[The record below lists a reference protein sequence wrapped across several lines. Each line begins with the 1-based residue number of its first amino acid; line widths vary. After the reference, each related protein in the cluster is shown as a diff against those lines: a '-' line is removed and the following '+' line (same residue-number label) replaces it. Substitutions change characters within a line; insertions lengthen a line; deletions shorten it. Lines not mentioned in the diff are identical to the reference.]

1 VEVTD
6 SIKDA
11 YYNTG
16 LITAVNVLYYVPRSL
31 YIKHFMLLLIE
42 YHNMLEF
49 LFVTNPSMIFAG
61 KLYPNGTLL

>member
-42 YHNMLEF
+42 NHNILEF
-49 LFVTNPSMIFAG
+49 VTYPSMIFAG
-61 KLYPNGTLL
+61 KMYPNGTLP